1 MLISFFVGLL
11 FVLGT
16 CWNTTLFAQTET
28 EPATVGFV
36 GSLSEATAVA
46 KEKEMNFFIVVWED
60 DQNPAYLNT
69 ISLLNDSSVIQAF
82 DGKIL
87 PLIAHSSSDNGLNMQ
102 KQFDLSE
109 FPAALFVSIEGEEL
123 YTLENPEKLEAD
135 QLIDLYERF
144 VIP

>member
-1 MLISFFVGLL
+1 MRISFFVGLL

-82 DGKIL
+82 DGKIETYKKNIGNHIVL
-87 PLIAHSSSDNGLNMQ
+87 GDIT
-102 KQFDLSE
+102 K
-109 FPAALFVSIEGEEL
+109 
-123 YTLENPEKLEAD
+123 
-135 QLIDLYERF
+135 
-144 VIP
+144 IPSRN

>member
-1 MLISFFVGLL
+1 M
-11 FVLGT
+11 
-16 CWNTTLFAQTET
+16 
-28 EPATVGFV
+28 
-36 GSLSEATAVA
+36 
-46 KEKEMNFFIVVWED
+46 
-60 DQNPAYLNT
+60 
-69 ISLLNDSSVIQAF
+69 SSVIQAF